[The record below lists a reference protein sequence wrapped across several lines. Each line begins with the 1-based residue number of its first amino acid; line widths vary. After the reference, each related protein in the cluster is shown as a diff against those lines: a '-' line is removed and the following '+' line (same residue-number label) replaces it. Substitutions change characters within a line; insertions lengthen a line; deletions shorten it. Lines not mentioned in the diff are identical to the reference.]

1 MENKITNKTTLCSF
15 LMSVAVLCW
24 VIIGHRTG
32 NYFSSES
39 LSLAGALFGISAMV
53 FTSEF
58 KSITQ
63 NISDKQGNAYFT
75 KCFIGTAIVFLILSQ
90 ATLSFAIIVLLFVS
104 LCAIL
109 SNSLHTFLRT
119 NLFLGIIILSAYSVV
134 HTRNILEVT
143 PFLNLLLAIS
153 LVYTV
158 FYTYFHNKIAS
169 NPKSK
174 QYALIYGGI

>member
-39 LSLAGALFGISAMV
+39 LSLAVTLCGISAMI

-75 KCFIGTAIVFLILSQ
+75 KCFVSVALIALVLMQ
-90 ATLSFAIIVLLFVS
+90 TTLSFAIIVLLFVS
-104 LCAIL
+104 LGAIL

-119 NLFLGIIILSAYSVV
+119 NLFLLVILMSVLSV
-134 HTRNILEVT
+134 EHTRDILEVS
-143 PFLNLLLAIS
+143 PFLSLLFATS
-153 LVYTV
+153 LVYTLC
-158 FYTYFHNKIAS
+158 YTYFHNKVAS
-169 NPKSK
+169 NPKSE
-174 QYALIYGGI
+174 QYALIYGAI

>member
-75 KCFIGTAIVFLILSQ
+75 KCFMSSAIVFLILNQ

-119 NLFLGIIILSAYSVV
+119 NLFSGIIIISAYSVV
-134 HTRNILEVT
+134 HTRDILEAT
-143 PFLNLLLAIS
+143 PFLSLLLAIS
-153 LVYTV
+153 LAYTLC
-158 FYTYFHNKIAS
+158 YTYFHNKIAS
-169 NPKSK
+169 SPKSE
-174 QYALIYGGI
+174 QYALVYGSI